1 MAFPDIVGD
10 VKDAVQTQETQ
21 TELVPRTM
29 ASSALGNALDTG
41 AARGHWLSLRCTQR

>member
-29 ASSALGNALDTG
+29 ASSALDNALDTG